1 MSESHA
7 SPFVSSTAEW
17 IGLEAERRL
26 VLLSQYGA
34 DSRGGV
40 TRLLYTAPWLEAQ
53 QALAAQMA
61 EDGLE
66 ARLDSVGNLYGRLQ
80 GIAEDEGVIV
90 TGSHIDTVVGGGK
103 YDGAFGIVAGMMA
116 LRSLKERYG
125 APRRS
130 IEVVSL
136 CEEEGSR
143 FPLTCWGSGRIV
155 GSHQAEAAAA
165 IRDSDGMTLQAAMQ
179 TAGFGNGGTEPLRSD
194 IAAFVELHIEQGGRL
209 EDEGLSIGIVD
220 RIVAQKRAT
229 VTVCG
234 LSNHAGTTPMHLRK
248 DALRASVHMIE
259 ALYRKVSEEGEP
271 LVATVGF
278 MKLMPNTP
286 NVIPEHVSF
295 SVDMRHP
302 DDSVLD
308 NCFAACK
315 AEFNRLAVQLG
326 VSLSIEVWMDSKSVA
341 MNPLLQGVLRE
352 QCDRSGVKWRTMSSG
367 AGHDAQLFA
376 PHYPTALLFVPS
388 RGGISHS
395 EHEYTS
401 PEELGTGIER
411 LTELLYELGYVYRE
425 EQTS

>member
-7 SPFVSSTAEW
+7 SPFVSFKAEW

-26 VLLSQYGA
+26 VRLSQYGA
-34 DSRGGV
+34 DDRGGV
-40 TRLLYTAPWLEAQ
+40 TRLLYSASWIDAQ

-66 ARLDSVGNLYGRLQ
+66 VRLDSVGNLYGRLQ
-80 GIAEDEGVIV
+80 GEAENEGVIV
-90 TGSHIDTVVGGGK
+90 TGSHLDTVVGGGK

-125 APRRS
+125 RPRRS

-143 FPLTCWGSGRIV
+143 FPLTCWGSGRIL
-155 GSHQAEAAAA
+155 GSYSSAIAAT
-165 IRDSDGMTLQAAMQ
+165 IEDGDGITLQAAMQ
-179 TAGFGNGGTEPLRSD
+179 EAGFANEEKEPIRSD

-229 VTVCG
+229 VTVRG
-234 LSNHAGTTPMHLRK
+234 RSNHAGTTPMHLRK
-248 DALRASVHMIE
+248 DALAAAVEMIE
-259 ALYRKVSEEGEP
+259 KLYRKVNEEGGP

-278 MKLMPNTP
+278 MKLVPNTP
-286 NVIPEHVSF
+286 NVIPEQVTF
-295 SVDMRHP
+295 TVDMRHP
-302 DDSVLD
+302 DDFVLD

-315 AEFNRLAVQLG
+315 AEFNASASRLGL
-326 VSLSIEVWMDSKSVA
+326 SLNMDLWMDSKSVA
-341 MNPLLQGVLRE
+341 MNASLQGLLRE
-352 QCDRSGVKWRTMSSG
+352 QCDRSGVRWRTMASG

-376 PHYPTALLFVPS
+376 PFYPTALLFVPS

-411 LTELLYELGYVYRE
+411 LTELLYELGYRNRE
-425 EQTS
+425 GNAS